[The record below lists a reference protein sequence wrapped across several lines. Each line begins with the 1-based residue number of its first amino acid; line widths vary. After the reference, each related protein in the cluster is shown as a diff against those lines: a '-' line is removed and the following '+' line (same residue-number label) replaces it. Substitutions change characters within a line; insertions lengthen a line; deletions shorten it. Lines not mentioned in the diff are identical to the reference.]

1 MEINYLLQ
9 KKRIITLY
17 SLGFLLVF
25 GYSFA
30 RTCID
35 SILLEHYSSD
45 IFPKA
50 WLITA
55 FASMFVIAFYN
66 RFNQKYAVLTM
77 YGYISLI
84 SALSLILLLGI
95 FFAGFIPAIFILY
108 IWKEIYMVV
117 LMETYWSYANMVFCT
132 KTAKN
137 RYGKAMTIASIGGL
151 LGNIL
156 VSPMALY
163 LGSKI
168 TLCFLVIFLLIGFI
182 IAYKAKNLAD
192 EKPQAPAKSDI
203 NLGIKTLFKSKYL
216 VPLAILICTVQV
228 VIGLIDYNFNGLLKE
243 NYLDTDTRTALLGQ
257 IHAAINILGIALQ
270 VLTSYILKFVGIKTT
285 FAAIPFL
292 LGIFVVTFIAIPQF
306 IFMIFIKVS
315 SKTLDYSLLR
325 GTKEILYIPLSRSE
339 KTQGKGIIDIF
350 LYRLAKGLSSLI
362 LFFMISFNL
371 SYYVMSL
378 ALVLILLW
386 FILSLIISYRY
397 QKLISTCDE

>member
-1 MEINYLLQ
+1 
-9 KKRIITLY
+9 
-17 SLGFLLVF
+17 
-25 GYSFA
+25 
-30 RTCID
+30 
-35 SILLEHYSSD
+35 
-45 IFPKA
+45 
-50 WLITA
+50 
-55 FASMFVIAFYN
+55 
-66 RFNQKYAVLTM
+66 
-77 YGYISLI
+77 
-84 SALSLILLLGI
+84 
-95 FFAGFIPAIFILY
+95 
-108 IWKEIYMVV
+108 
-117 LMETYWSYANMVFCT
+117 MVFCT

>member
-84 SALSLILLLGI
+84 SALSLILLLGT

-151 LGNIL
+151 LGNVL

-168 TLCFLVIFLLIGFI
+168 TLCFLVLFLLIGFI